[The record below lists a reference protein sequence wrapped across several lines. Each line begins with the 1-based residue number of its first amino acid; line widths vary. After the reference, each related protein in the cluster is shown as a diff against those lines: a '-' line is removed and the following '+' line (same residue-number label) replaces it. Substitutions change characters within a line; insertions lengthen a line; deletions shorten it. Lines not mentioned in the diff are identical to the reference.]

1 MVRGNYHACEMFF
14 LAFFPVRIVKCLIRT
29 LQLTFCLS
37 NLSLD
42 LNGSADLL
50 SYIYIPLYLYFF
62 YFIRKSTVIHIETDK
77 TEIHIIQV

>member
-14 LAFFPVRIVKCLIRT
+14 LASSQCLIRT

>member
-1 MVRGNYHACEMFF
+1 M
-14 LAFFPVRIVKCLIRT
+14 
-29 LQLTFCLS
+29 TFCLS

>member
-1 MVRGNYHACEMFF
+1 MWNVLSR
-14 LAFFPVRIVKCLIRT
+14 LFPVLIVKCLIRT

-50 SYIYIPLYLYFF
+50 SYIYIPLYLYF
-62 YFIRKSTVIHIETDK
+62 IRKSTVIHIETDK

>member
-14 LAFFPVRIVKCLIRT
+14 LAFFPVLIVKCLIRT

-50 SYIYIPLYLYFF
+50 SLYL